1 MPETQAGEE
10 EPVKGSEGGSETAMA
25 TVGTSFVPA
34 LLFVPASEEHRHYVR
49 AHVLSDSS
57 EAVALVG

>member
-1 MPETQAGEE
+1 M
-10 EPVKGSEGGSETAMA
+10 KGSEGGSETAMA

-34 LLFVPASEEHRHYVR
+34 LLFVPASGEHRHYVR
-49 AHVLSDSS
+49 ANVLSVST